1 MSSHPRYL
9 IISIISFL
17 VLLLGFNYVFESLK
31 NESSKSIIFNNQ
43 NLSLNF
49 EIDISQNINNINDYL
64 NNYKFIQ
71 SYIIKKKIRK
81 YL

>member
-9 IISIISFL
+9 LISIIS
-17 VLLLGFNYVFESLK
+17 LLLLIFGFYYIFVSFEKETS
-31 NESSKSIIFNNQ
+31 NSIKFNDQ
-43 NLSLNF
+43 NLSLSF
-49 EIDISQNINNINDYL
+49 EIDISQNINNINNYL

-81 YL
+81 Y